1 MSKECRE
8 LFKENSSF
16 ILYKHVHRYNDRI
29 CQEFFIEVYLLE
41 MYLFI
46 FIFNYLMFVLVYC
59 DTGNKTEVF
68 DYCSHPDCSLKNQHT
83 LCFAKNKYST
93 RLFASG
99 MTTWMKYQILQLH
112 NRHRDNIAM
121 GLEAGQPP
129 AANMRKMYW
138 DYELEE
144 MAEIW
149 ARQCQK
155 RHDECRNTIRFNVIQ
170 NMDVRPI
177 LPRVTVAQ
185 ILADAVGAWFSG
197 SRTLPP
203 EYVWSFKPSN
213 CSAPGGCNAH
223 WYSAAAWASTWRI
236 GCSQAL
242 CTAKQSSCVL
252 FRKRRTPRPQFLNSM
267 QNVTRTP
274 KKENLLRRTKYMT
287 NATATRFED
296 FATTTKTS
304 FKKSPLYRGELN
316 FLDKE
321 EKEPNVMAYIF
332 CNYGPAGNID
342 GFPIY
347 EPGATCSN
355 CPYGTKCGVGTHR
368 GLCSLLS
375 DPDNKP

>member
-1 MSKECRE
+1 MCFTGFLILISTNLILTSILCIPSNKS
-8 LFKENSSF
+8 ENA
-16 ILYKHVHRYNDRI
+16 
-29 CQEFFIEVYLLE
+29 
-41 MYLFI
+41 
-46 FIFNYLMFVLVYC
+46 
-59 DTGNKTEVF
+59 F

-83 LCFAKNKYST
+83 MCVAKNKHSP

-112 NRHRDNIAM
+112 NRYRDNIAM

-177 LPRVTVAQ
+177 VSRVTEAQ
-185 ILADAVGAWFSG
+185 ILADTVGAWFSG

-242 CTAKQSSCVL
+242 CTVRQSSCVL
-252 FRKRRTPRPQFLNSM
+252 FRKRRTLRAPAENATRA
-267 QNVTRTP
+267 VTRSTVR
-274 KKENLLRRTKYMT
+274 ENILRRTKYMT
-287 NATATRFED
+287 TARSSGFED
-296 FATTTKTS
+296 FRTTLKRGDSDS
-304 FKKSPLYRGELN
+304 FLYRGK
-316 FLDKE
+316 LDSPKK
-321 EKEPNVMAYIF
+321 EKEPKDPNIMAYIF

-347 EPGATCSN
+347 EPGASCSN
-355 CPYGTKCGVGTHR
+355 CPYGTVCGGGAHR
-368 GLCSLLS
+368 ALCALLG
-375 DPDNKP
+375 DPDNNKNNH

>member
-1 MSKECRE
+1 MYILIYILTSFMSVVT
-8 LFKENSSF
+8 
-16 ILYKHVHRYNDRI
+16 I
-29 CQEFFIEVYLLE
+29 
-41 MYLFI
+41 
-46 FIFNYLMFVLVYC
+46 YC
-59 DTGNKTEVF
+59 DTGNKTVRVIN
-68 DYCSHPDCSLKNQHT
+68 YCSHPDCSLKNQHT
-83 LCFAKNKYST
+83 LCVAKDKHSP

-112 NRHRDNIAM
+112 NRHRDNIAL

-144 MAEIW
+144 IAEIW

-213 CSAPGGCNAH
+213 CSASGGCNAH

-236 GCSQAL
+236 GCSQAI
-242 CTAKQSSCVL
+242 CTVKQSSCVL
-252 FRKRRTPRPQFLNSM
+252 FRKKRTPRPPTNNSM
-267 QNVTRTP
+267 KNVTAST

-287 NATATRFED
+287 VAQSSRLED
-296 FATTTKTS
+296 FATTIKNTNQE
-304 FKKSPLYRGELN
+304 SPLYRGKLN
-316 FLDKE
+316 SFDKE
-321 EKEPNVMAYIF
+321 SKQKEPNIMAYIF

-347 EPGATCSN
+347 EPGVTCSN
-355 CPYGTKCGVGTHR
+355 CPYGTKCGAGPHR
-368 GLCSLLS
+368 GLCALLS
-375 DPDNKP
+375 DPEDISK

>member
-1 MSKECRE
+1 MF
-8 LFKENSSF
+8 LTASSQ
-16 ILYKHVHRYNDRI
+16 D
-29 CQEFFIEVYLLE
+29 
-41 MYLFI
+41 
-46 FIFNYLMFVLVYC
+46 
-59 DTGNKTEVF
+59 GNKTQTVF
-68 DYCSHPDCSLKNQHT
+68 DYCLHPDCSLENQHT
-83 LCFAKNKYST
+83 MCVAKNKHSS

-129 AANMRKMYW
+129 AANMRKFYW
-138 DYELEE
+138 DFELEE

-170 NMDVRPI
+170 NMDVRPVV
-177 LPRVTVAQ
+177 PRVTEAQ

-203 EYVWSFKPSN
+203 EYVWSFRPTN

-242 CTAKQSSCVL
+242 CTAKRSSCIL
-252 FRKRRTPRPQFLNSM
+252 FRKRRTPRPVLKNVSV
-267 QNVTRTP
+267 NVTRTP
-274 KKENLLRRTKYMT
+274 SKENLLRRTKYMT
-287 NATATRFED
+287 TSKSSRFED
-296 FATTTKTS
+296 FDKTTK
-304 FKKSPLYRGELN
+304 KARDGLESPLYRGNLDI
-316 FLDKE
+316 DKE
-321 EKEPNVMAYIF
+321 KKEMEPDIMAYIF

-342 GFPIY
+342 GFPVY
-347 EPGATCSN
+347 EPGPACSN
-355 CPYGTKCGVGTHR
+355 CPSGTRCGIGTHR
-368 GLCSLLS
+368 ALCSLLD
-375 DPDNKP
+375 DPEMKLE

>member
-1 MSKECRE
+1 MSYYGTFVEMCFAGFVF
-8 LFKENSSF
+8 LILINFMFSYYVICSVSNSS
-16 ILYKHVHRYNDRI
+16 D
-29 CQEFFIEVYLLE
+29 
-41 MYLFI
+41 I
-46 FIFNYLMFVLVYC
+46 F
-59 DTGNKTEVF
+59 F

-83 LCFAKNKYST
+83 MCVAKNKHSP

-99 MTTWMKYQILQLH
+99 MTTWMRYQILQLH

-144 MAEIW
+144 IAEIW

-170 NMDVRPI
+170 NMDVRPVV
-177 LPRVTVAQ
+177 PRVTEAQ
-185 ILADAVGAWFSG
+185 ILADTVGAWFSG

-203 EYVWSFKPSN
+203 EYVRSFKPTN

-242 CTAKQSSCVL
+242 CTVRQSSCIL
-252 FRKRRTPRPQFLNSM
+252 FRKRRTLSALADNSSDT
-267 QNVTRTP
+267 VTRTTTL
-274 KKENLLRRTKYMT
+274 KDNLLRRTKYMT
-287 NATATRFED
+287 TARSSRLED
-296 FATTTKTS
+296 FGTTV
-304 FKKSPLYRGELN
+304 KKGDSESALYRGV
-316 FLDKE
+316 LDLVDKQ
-321 EKEPNVMAYIF
+321 KKINDPNIMAYIF

-347 EPGATCSN
+347 EPGITCSN
-355 CPYGTKCGVGTHR
+355 CPYGTVCGAGTHR
-368 GLCSLLS
+368 ALCSLVG
-375 DPDNKP
+375 DPDNKE

>member
-1 MSKECRE
+1 M
-8 LFKENSSF
+8 F
-16 ILYKHVHRYNDRI
+16 ILWIFN
-29 CQEFFIEVYLLE
+29 
-41 MYLFI
+41 FI
-46 FIFNYLMFVLVYC
+46 FFLFVC
-59 DTGNKTEVF
+59 SQSTNKTEIVF
-68 DYCSHPDCSLKNQHT
+68 DYCVHPDCSLKNQHT
-83 LCFAKNKYST
+83 MCVAKNKHSP

-144 MAEIW
+144 MAEVW

-155 RHDECRNTIRFNVIQ
+155 KHDECRNTLSFNVIQ

-177 LPRVTVAQ
+177 VPRVTEAQ

-203 EYVWSFKPSN
+203 EFVWSFKPTN

-242 CTAKQSSCVL
+242 CTAKRSSCVL
-252 FRKRRTPRPQFLNSM
+252 FRKRRTPSENKIANFTPTTSKSNLLQRTRYMTTAKSSKLENF
-267 QNVTRTP
+267 VTRL
-274 KKENLLRRTKYMT
+274 KN
-287 NATATRFED
+287 NED
-296 FATTTKTS
+296 EF
-304 FKKSPLYRGELN
+304 KSPLYRGNLN
-316 FLDKE
+316 T
-321 EKEPNVMAYIF
+321 EKQKKDMEPKIMAYIF

-347 EPGATCSN
+347 EPGLACSN
-355 CPYGTKCGVGTHR
+355 CPYGTRCGVKAHR
-368 GLCSLLS
+368 ALCSLLD
-375 DPDNKP
+375 DPELKLE